1 MKKFVFR
8 IFRAESD
15 NVWYW
20 NIKKNQ
26 TIVLDD
32 GVERNSIIFLESGQ
46 NEDPRIAVAEMRAAY
61 NKYR

>member
-1 MKKFVFR
+1 M
-8 IFRAESD
+8 
-15 NVWYW
+15 WYW

-26 TIVLDD
+26 NIVLDD